1 MHGVLWQLTPR
12 DLDGLNAYERVDTG
26 LYRVRFYWYVT
37 PVASP
42 PALVYVARSHPARP
56 AGPGC
61 LTWRARGGARL
72 GSSPGLHRRTCALGL
87 ARICAAAQAR
97 DCGQAVSAP
106 VLRRV
111 VVRGR
116 VQGVGFRAFVEDE
129 ARQRRIAG
137 WVRNRRDGSV
147 EAVFAG
153 SLDEVERITAAVRHG
168 PPGARVDA
176 VEVSQAGDEDLR
188 QRLAG
193 EVFSVLQT
201 I

>member
-1 MHGVLWQLTPR
+1 M
-12 DLDGLNAYERVDTG
+12 
-26 LYRVRFYWYVT
+26 
-37 PVASP
+37 
-42 PALVYVARSHPARP
+42 
-56 AGPGC
+56 
-61 LTWRARGGARL
+61 
-72 GSSPGLHRRTCALGL
+72 
-87 ARICAAAQAR
+87 
-97 DCGQAVSAP
+97 SAP
-106 VLRRV
+106 VIRRV

-168 PPGARVDA
+168 PPGARVDP

-193 EVFSVLQT
+193 EVFSVLRT
-201 I
+201 V